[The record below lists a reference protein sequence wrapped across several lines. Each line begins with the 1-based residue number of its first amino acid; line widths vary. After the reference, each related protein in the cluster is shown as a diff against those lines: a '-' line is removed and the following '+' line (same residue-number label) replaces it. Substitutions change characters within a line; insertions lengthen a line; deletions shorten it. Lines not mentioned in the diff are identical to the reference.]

1 VTGTAALYL
10 HIPFCA
16 HKCAYCDFY
25 SITRRELL
33 PPFIDALLREIT
45 YYSENPPFGG
55 FSISTLYLGGG
66 TPSLLTPEQL
76 KKILLLLNEKFTL
89 AEDVEIT
96 LEANPG
102 ATEMVHLCDYRR
114 LGINRLSLGI
124 QSFQPADL
132 AVLSR
137 LHTTAGAEQAI
148 RQARRAEFD
157 NLSLDLIFAV
167 PGQTADAWRKT
178 LDQALAFQPEHL
190 SCYSLTIEPG
200 TPLHRQVQQGKVRP
214 CAEELERELFILTQ
228 ETLQQAGYEQYE
240 ISNYCLPGYRSR
252 HNQAYWSG
260 SPYLG
265 LGPSAHSFDGRRRWW
280 NVRDV
285 DQYMHSISVCNHAVA
300 DSETLTAEQMEIE
313 SVMLGLRR
321 VEGVALAGLPFQPAQ
336 AAAALAGIDD
346 CSRPFQ
352 SSAGNKLITQ
362 ADGRL
367 ALTREGLLLY
377 NYVCE
382 KLCSLITSA

>member
-1 VTGTAALYL
+1 MTNTAALYL

-45 YYSENPPFGG
+45 FYSENPPFGG

-66 TPSLLTPEQL
+66 TPSLLTPAQL
-76 KKILLLLNEKFTL
+76 KKVLVSLREKFTL
-89 AEDVEIT
+89 AQDAEIT

-102 ATEMVHLCDYRR
+102 ATERAHLSDYRR

-124 QSFQPADL
+124 QSFQLSDL
-132 AVLSR
+132 ALLSR
-137 LHTTAGAEQAI
+137 LHTKTEAEQAI
-148 RQARRAEFD
+148 RQARQAGFD
-157 NLSLDLIFAV
+157 NLSLDLIFSV
-167 PGQTADAWRKT
+167 PGQTDDTWRKT
-178 LDQALAFQPEHL
+178 LHQALAFQPEHL

-200 TPLHRQVQQGKVRP
+200 TPLHRQVQQGQVQP

-240 ISNYCLPGYRSR
+240 ISNYCLPGFRSR

-260 SPYLG
+260 CPYLG
-265 LGPSAHSFDGRRRWW
+265 LGPSAHSFDGHRRWW

-285 DQYMHSISVCNHAVA
+285 EQYLQAVSAQGYAVA
-300 DSETLTAEQMEIE
+300 DSETLTAEQKTIE

-321 VEGVALAGLPFQPAQ
+321 IEGVALVGLPFQPAE

-346 CSRPFQ
+346 YGRPFQ
-352 SSAGNKLITQ
+352 SSADNKLITQ

-382 KLCSLITSA
+382 KLCSLIT

>member
-45 YYSENPPFGG
+45 FYSENPPFGG

-66 TPSLLTPEQL
+66 TPSLLTPKQL
-76 KKILLLLNEKFTL
+76 EKILLLLQEKFTL
-89 AEDVEIT
+89 AQDAEIT

-102 ATEMVHLCDYRR
+102 VTEMAHLYDYRR

-124 QSFQPADL
+124 QSFQPAEL
-132 AVLSR
+132 AGLSR
-137 LHTTAGAEQAI
+137 LHTPAEAKQAI
-148 RQARRAEFD
+148 RQARRAGFG
-157 NLSLDLIFAV
+157 NLSLDLIFAM
-167 PGQTADAWRKT
+167 PGQTIDTWVKT
-178 LDQALAFQPEHL
+178 LDQTLSFQPEHL

-200 TPLHRQVQQGKVRP
+200 TPLHRQVRQGQVQP
-214 CAEELERELFILTQ
+214 CMEELERELFILTQ
-228 ETLQQAGYEQYE
+228 ETLQQAGYQQYE
-240 ISNYCLPGYRSR
+240 ISNYCLPGFRSR
-252 HNQAYWSG
+252 HNQSYWSG
-260 SPYLG
+260 LAYLG
-265 LGPSAHSFDGRRRWW
+265 LGPSAHSFDGLRRWW
-280 NVRDV
+280 NMRDV
-285 DQYMHSISVCNHAVA
+285 EQYLQAVSAHGQATA
-300 DSETLTAEQMEIE
+300 DSETLTAEQKKIE

-321 VEGVALAGLPFQPAQ
+321 VEGVALVDLPFQPEK
-336 AAAALAGIDD
+336 AAAALGGIDD
-346 CSRPFQ
+346 GSRPFQ
-352 SSAGNKLITQ
+352 RSAGNKLITL

-382 KLCSLITSA
+382 KLCSLITST

>member
-1 VTGTAALYL
+1 MTGTAALYL

-45 YYSENPPFGG
+45 FYSENPPFGG

-66 TPSLLTPEQL
+66 TPSLLTPKQL
-76 KKILLLLNEKFTL
+76 EKILLLLQEKFTL
-89 AEDVEIT
+89 AQDAEIT

-102 ATEMVHLCDYRR
+102 VTEMAHLYDYRR

-124 QSFQPADL
+124 QSFQPAEL
-132 AVLSR
+132 AGLSR
-137 LHTTAGAEQAI
+137 LHTTAEAKQAI
-148 RQARRAEFD
+148 RQARRAGFD
-157 NLSLDLIFAV
+157 NLSLDLIFAM
-167 PGQTADAWRKT
+167 PGQTIDTWVKT
-178 LDQALAFQPEHL
+178 LDQTLSFQPEHL

-200 TPLHRQVQQGKVRP
+200 TPLHRQVRQGQVQP
-214 CAEELERELFILTQ
+214 CMEELERELFILTQ
-228 ETLQQAGYEQYE
+228 ETLQQAGYQQYE
-240 ISNYCLPGYRSR
+240 ISNYCLPGFRSR
-252 HNQAYWSG
+252 HNQSYWSG
-260 SPYLG
+260 LAYLG
-265 LGPSAHSFDGRRRWW
+265 LGPSAHSFDGLRRWW
-280 NVRDV
+280 NMRDV
-285 DQYMHSISVCNHAVA
+285 EQYLQAVSAYGQATA
-300 DSETLTAEQMEIE
+300 DSETLTAEQKKIE

-321 VEGVALAGLPFQPAQ
+321 VEGVALVDLPFQPEK
-336 AAAALAGIDD
+336 AAAALGGIDD
-346 CSRPFQ
+346 GSRPFQ
-352 SSAGNKLITQ
+352 RSAGNKLITL

-382 KLCSLITSA
+382 KLCSLITST

>member
-1 VTGTAALYL
+1 VTGMAALYL

-45 YYSENPPFGG
+45 FYSENPPFGG

-66 TPSLLTPEQL
+66 TPSLLTPEQW
-76 KKILLLLNEKFTL
+76 KKILLLVNEKYTL
-89 AEDVEIT
+89 AKDVEIT

-102 ATEMVHLCDYRR
+102 ATEMAHLSDYRR

-124 QSFQPADL
+124 QSFQPVDL

-148 RQARRAEFD
+148 RQARQAGFD
-157 NLSLDLIFAV
+157 NLSLDLIFAI
-167 PGQTADAWRKT
+167 PGQSVDTWRNT

-200 TPLHRQVQQGKVRP
+200 TPLHRQVQQGQVRP

-240 ISNYCLPGYRSR
+240 ISNYCLPGFRSR
-252 HNQAYWSG
+252 HNQAYWTG

-265 LGPSAHSFDGRRRWW
+265 LGPSAHSFAGKRRWW

-285 DQYMHSISVCNHAVA
+285 NQYLHAVSTRNHAVA
-300 DSETLTAEQMEIE
+300 DSETLTAEQIKIE

-321 VEGVALAGLPFQPAQ
+321 VEGVAFAGLPFQPAQ

-382 KLCSLITSA
+382 KLCSLITSN

>member
-1 VTGTAALYL
+1 VTGPAALYL
-10 HIPFCA
+10 HIPICA
-16 HKCAYCDFY
+16 HKCAYCEFY

-33 PPFIDALLREIT
+33 PPFIDALLHEMAF
-45 YYSENPPFGG
+45 YSENPPFGG
-55 FSISTLYLGGG
+55 FSVSTLYLGGG
-66 TPSLLTPEQL
+66 TPSLLTPAQW
-76 KKILLLLNEKFTL
+76 KKILLPLKDKFTL
-89 AEDVEIT
+89 VQDAEIT

-102 ATEMVHLCDYRR
+102 TAEMAHLSAYRR

-132 AVLSR
+132 ARLSR
-137 LHTTAGAEQAI
+137 LHNTAEAEQAI
-148 RQARRAEFD
+148 RLARKAGFD

-167 PGQTADAWRKT
+167 PGQTVDAWRKT

-200 TPLHRQVQQGKVRP
+200 TPLHRQVQQGQVQP
-214 CAEELERELFILTQ
+214 CDEELERELFILTQ

-240 ISNYCLPGYRSR
+240 ISNYSLPGFRSR

-260 SPYLG
+260 YPYLG
-265 LGPSAHSFDGRRRWW
+265 LGPSAHSFDGHRRWW

-285 DQYMHSISVCNHAVA
+285 DQYLRAVSTQGRAVA
-300 DSETLTAEQMEIE
+300 DTETLTTEQKKIE
-313 SVMLGLRR
+313 SVLLGLRR
-321 VEGVALAGLPFQPAQ
+321 VEGLPLAGLPFQAEK

-346 CSRPFQ
+346 CGRPFQ
-352 SSAGNKLITQ
+352 SSADNKLIIQ
-362 ADGRL
+362 ANDRL
-367 ALTREGLLLY
+367 ALSREGLLLY

-382 KLCSLITSA
+382 KLCSLITST